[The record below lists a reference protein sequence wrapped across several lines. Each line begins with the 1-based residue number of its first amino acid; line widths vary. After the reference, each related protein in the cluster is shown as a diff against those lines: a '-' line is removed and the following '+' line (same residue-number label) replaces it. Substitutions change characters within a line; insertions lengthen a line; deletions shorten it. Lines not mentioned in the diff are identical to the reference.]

1 MLAGVASSASATRGT
16 TSASPGLGVRLA
28 EMVETVRTTIEVG
41 ARQGTSQMRI
51 ALSPASLGGLQIH
64 LTETSNGLVARIVAE
79 HSAAATTLQQ
89 ASDDL
94 RRSLQSGGLTLL
106 RLDIESSDQRGAAN
120 ADPRSNYGGS
130 GSRQP
135 DDADLDGASP
145 DGVTSP
151 QPLTTAPP
159 AGSLVNV
166 LA

>member
-1 MLAGVASSASATRGT
+1 MLAAVGSSASATLGT
-16 TSASPGLGVRLA
+16 TSAAPGSGVRLA
-28 EMVETVRTTIEVG
+28 QMVETVRTIIEIG
-41 ARQGTSQMRI
+41 ARQGTGQMRI

-64 LTETSNGLVARIVAE
+64 LTETPNGLVARIVAE

-94 RRSLQSGGLTLL
+94 RRSLESGGLTLL
-106 RLDIESSDQRGAAN
+106 RLDIESSDQHGAAN
-120 ADPRSNYGGS
+120 SDLWANSGGS
-130 GSRQP
+130 RSRQP
-135 DDADLDGASP
+135 DGPDRDDASADPSADA
-145 DGVTSP
+145 

>member
-1 MLAGVASSASATRGT
+1 MPTGVASSASATRET
-16 TSASPGLGVRLA
+16 ASASPGSGVRLA
-28 EMVETVRTTIEVG
+28 QMVETVRTTIEIG
-41 ARQGTSQMRI
+41 ARQGTPQMRI

-64 LTETSNGLVARIVAE
+64 LTETPNGIVARIVAE

-89 ASDDL
+89 GSDDL

-106 RLDIESSDQRGAAN
+106 SLDIESSDQRGAASS
-120 ADPRSNYGGS
+120 DPNIGGS
-130 GSRQP
+130 GSRQS
-135 DDADLDGASP
+135 DDAEPDVASA
-145 DGVTSP
+145 DGVTDL

>member
-1 MLAGVASSASATRGT
+1 
-16 TSASPGLGVRLA
+16 
-28 EMVETVRTTIEVG
+28 MVETVRTTIEVA
-41 ARQGTSQMRI
+41 ARQGIPQMRI

-94 RRSLQSGGLTLL
+94 RQSLQSGGLTLL

-120 ADPRSNYGGS
+120 SDLWANSGGS

-135 DDADLDGASP
+135 DGADPDGASA
-145 DGVTSP
+145 DGSSDP
-151 QPLTTAPP
+151 QLPTTAPR